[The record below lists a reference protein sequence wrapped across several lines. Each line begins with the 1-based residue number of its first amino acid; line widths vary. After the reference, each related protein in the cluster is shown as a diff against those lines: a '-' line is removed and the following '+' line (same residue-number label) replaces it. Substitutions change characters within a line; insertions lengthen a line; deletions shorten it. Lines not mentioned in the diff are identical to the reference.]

1 VTDLTVLLTLA
12 VAAVALAG
20 LVRLCDVVRG

>member
-1 VTDLTVLLTLA
+1 MTDLTVLLTLV
-12 VAAVALAG
+12 VAAVVLAG